1 MPNVPTPQ
9 PVSSYV
15 KGDTWTPQFS
25 YTVGG
30 VATDAASLTV
40 RVERPD
46 RTYYDLTYG
55 TDAAL
60 VRLSA
65 GVYVAAIPL
74 TMANVGTRRW
84 TIRALA
90 TVATSAGTIT
100 RYLEWWAD
108 CVASRQTTPN

>member
-40 RVERPD
+40 RVERPN

-55 TDAAL
+55 TDSAL
-60 VRLSA
+60 VRTSA

-74 TMANVGTRRW
+74 TMTNVGARRW
-84 TIRALA
+84 LIRAVA
-90 TVATSAGTIT
+90 TVATTAGTIT
-100 RYLEWWAD
+100 RCVEWWAD
-108 CVASRQTTPN
+108 CVASRETTPN